1 MLDVKSVI
9 DELLMFQTGA
19 DLPAMRRIFS
29 SEAEAVRLWARFVEY
44 EYDVVR
50 WYGKLSRAN
59 RLAFAGAVALRQ
71 AQGAQGAAGYVD
83 PTCAECGQ
91 LLTEADVAA
100 GETTCA
106 ECGPEVEFVG
116 LLEAVIILA
125 DGA

>member
-19 DLPAMRRIFS
+19 SLDEMRRIFGD
-29 SEAEAVRLWARFVEY
+29 ETEAVRLWTRFVGY
-44 EYDVVR
+44 EYDVIR
-50 WYGKLSRAN
+50 WYGQLSRAN
-59 RLAFAGAVALRQ
+59 RLAFAGYVAARLPQ
-71 AQGAQGAAGYVD
+71 VAMLLAD
-83 PTCAECGQ
+83 PACTECGQ
-91 LLTEADVAA
+91 LLTEADVTA

-106 ECGPEVEFVG
+106 ECGPAVEFTG